1 MKREKIIIGSRGSS
15 LAMIYADNVKAKLK
29 QVFSKEIEIKKIVTT
44 GDENQ
49 KDRLSNLGGKG
60 LFSKKIE
67 DELLENNIDIAVHA
81 LKDMPSIETD
91 GLETN
96 YFLKRNSPNEILVS
110 NKKIKFNDLK
120 PNSIVGTSSYRREYQ
135 LKNKR
140 TDLNYKL
147 IRGNVDTRIK
157 KMENGDYDAI
167 ILSKAGIDS
176 LKINDKITEEFE
188 TDDLIPCAGQGIIAI
203 QCKDSDV
210 EIKKLLE
217 KINDNHSRI
226 RANTEREVL
235 KTLEGDCDTA
245 VGAFS
250 NIDGNNISLSAELFS
265 VDGKHRYFIKDT
277 KDINLAKELGREV
290 GEALKSQSK
299 GSYKR

>member
-1 MKREKIIIGSRGSS
+1 M
-15 LAMIYADNVKAKLK
+15 N
-29 QVFSKEIEIKKIVTT
+29 
-44 GDENQ
+44 
-49 KDRLSNLGGKG
+49 
-60 LFSKKIE
+60 
-67 DELLENNIDIAVHA
+67 
-81 LKDMPSIETD
+81 
-91 GLETN
+91 
-96 YFLKRNSPNEILVS
+96 
-110 NKKIKFNDLK
+110 
-120 PNSIVGTSSYRREYQ
+120 
-135 LKNKR
+135 
-140 TDLNYKL
+140 
-147 IRGNVDTRIK
+147 
-157 KMENGDYDAI
+157 
-167 ILSKAGIDS
+167 
-176 LKINDKITEEFE
+176 
-188 TDDLIPCAGQGIIAI
+188 LIPCAGQGIIAI
-203 QCKDSDV
+203 QCKDNDV

-299 GSYKR
+299 GVIKDKMHILLTRPLDDCKELILRFKSLGHKVSHLPVIKIQNVQYYDKVNINEFSGIIFTSANAIKNLNTSDINKKLIVFVLDLQQRK

>member
-140 TDLNYKL
+140 TDLNYRL

-203 QCKDSDV
+203 QCKDNDI

-290 GEALKSQSK
+290 GEVLKSQSK

>member
-120 PNSIVGTSSYRREYQ
+120 SNSIVGTSSYRREYQ

-140 TDLNYKL
+140 TDLNYRL

-203 QCKDSDV
+203 QCKDNDV

-290 GEALKSQSK
+290 GEALKFQSK